1 MMNNTVEDGKKI
13 FSTRLK
19 WIRLLNK
26 GSQLF
31 KNPINIISVIGLL
44 FLSYTIVIPLWEII
58 SKSFQVSAKDMT
70 DESGVLTLAH
80 WIRVL
85 GSDISQSLFYKPLLN
100 SLSIGIGVSILSLLL
115 GGALAWLV
123 TMTVFHL

>member
-85 GSDISQSLFYKPLLN
+85 GSDISQSLFYKPLLT
-100 SLSIGIGVSILSLLL
+100 L
-115 GGALAWLV
+115 
-123 TMTVFHL
+123 